1 MVCASIVRRAVA
13 TVVAEAV
20 IDTTHHHHIML
31 NHIQPENILFLDI
44 ETVPQ
49 YSDFHQLDETTQHLW
64 EQKTVSI
71 CKDGQTP
78 ADVYGRAGIY
88 AEFGKIVCI
97 SVGLIRQLPD
107 GQPEC
112 RLKSCFGDDEAKLL
126 KEFSEIVTRF
136 GHQHNMQLCAH
147 NGKEFDFPYIARRML
162 INGIELPAVLD
173 IAGKKPWEV
182 SFLDTMDLWRFG
194 DYKCYTSLKV
204 LTHIFGIPS
213 PKDDIDGS
221 QVAGVYW
228 QERDL
233 PRIVRYCEK
242 DVLAIAQLLL
252 RYKGMKLVLPENV
265 SSSTKF

>member
-1 MVCASIVRRAVA
+1 
-13 TVVAEAV
+13 
-20 IDTTHHHHIML
+20 ML
-31 NHIQPENILFLDI
+31 NHIQLEDILFLDI

-49 YSDFHQLDETTQHLW
+49 CPDFHHLDEPTQHLW
-64 EQKTVSI
+64 EQKAASL
-71 CKDGQTP
+71 CKDEQTP
-78 ADVYGRAGIY
+78 ADVYRRAGIY

-97 SVGLIRQLPD
+97 SAGFIYQLP
-107 GQPEC
+107 GSQLAF
-112 RLKSCFGDDEAKLL
+112 RLKSCFSDNESTLL
-126 KEFSEIVTRF
+126 KEFSEVVTRF
-136 GHQHNMQLCAH
+136 GYQHNTQLCAH

-162 INGIELPAVLD
+162 VNGISLPSILD
-173 IAGKKPWEV
+173 IGGKKPWEV
-182 SFLDTMDLWRFG
+182 CFLDTMDLWRFG

-228 QERDL
+228 QEKDL

-252 RYKGMKLVLPENV
+252 RYKGMKLIDVENV
-265 SSSTKF
+265 SSTTKF

>member
-1 MVCASIVRRAVA
+1 ML
-13 TVVAEAV
+13 
-20 IDTTHHHHIML
+20 HHIQL
-31 NHIQPENILFLDI
+31 ENVLFLDI

-49 YSDFHQLDETTQHLW
+49 YPDFHQLDETTQHLW
-64 EQKTVSI
+64 EQKATSM

-88 AEFGKIVCI
+88 AEFGKIICI
-97 SVGLIRQLPD
+97 SVGFIYQ
-107 GQPEC
+107 QPGHQPAF
-112 RLKSCFGDDEAKLL
+112 RLKSCFGNDEPTLL
-126 KEFSEIVTRF
+126 REFSEIITRF
-136 GHQHNMQLCAH
+136 GHQHHILLCAH

-162 INGIELPAVLD
+162 VNGIALPAVLD

-182 SFLDTMDLWRFG
+182 SFLDTMELWRFG
-194 DYKCYTSLKV
+194 DYKSYTSLKV
-204 LTHIFGIPS
+204 LTHIFGIAS

-228 QERDL
+228 QENDL

-252 RYKGMKLVLPENV
+252 RYKGMKTILPENV
-265 SSSTKF
+265 SSTTMID